1 MQWADSL
8 LVCPQSG
15 RENQITLS
23 HKTFSNQSKLAEKPK
38 RNPKTLL
45 DKGIEF
51 PSKVNFQKQP
61 HPSAM
66 KWECSSCWSPN
77 IPRFCGWT
85 PGSQTYHWDST
96 EKSRPKPRYHK
107 LLQESLESIKN
118 KNKISKS
125 AAQAF
130 LSITS
135 KPIVNHIV
143 LVII

>member
-1 MQWADSL
+1 MSRQLFNVSSVWEKS
-8 LVCPQSG
+8 
-15 RENQITLS
+15 QINLS
-23 HKTFSNQSKLAEKPK
+23 HKTFSNQSKLAEKP
-38 RNPKTLL
+38 RRQQKTLL
-45 DKGIEF
+45 DKVIEF
-51 PSKVNFQKQP
+51 QSKVNFQKQP

-66 KWECSSCWSPN
+66 KWECSSCWSQN
-77 IPRFCGWT
+77 IPCFCGWT
-85 PGSQTYHWDST
+85 PGSETYHWDSN

-107 LLQESLESIKN
+107 LVQESLESIKN

-125 AAQAF
+125 AALAF